1 MPLQSLPVQTAF
13 RSQLLIGL
21 VASTWLY
28 LFLVLVGPY
37 DTASL
42 SVAWRAGAMLG
53 YGFLFWVVYLLVIP
67 VQHAY
72 YRYFGRWTIVQEGG
86 LMVLFFALCLPP
98 TRLYYL
104 GEIINGDY
112 PFGKFFG
119 EIYAPTF
126 IVLLPVLLLSRYLL
140 AKKNAPPAPVAA
152 AEQVVLTGDNKLDV
166 LQLPLADLIAATAA
180 NNYVT
185 VYYQLQ
191 GVVKK
196 KLLRTTLKD
205 VSRACPTLVQ
215 IHRSHLLNPAHFVAW
230 KDPNTLVATGLELPV
245 SKTFKPMVTLGV
257 SPRLH
262 RF

>member
-21 VASTWLY
+21 VASAWLY

-37 DTASL
+37 DTAQL

-53 YGFLFWVVYLLVIP
+53 YGLLFLVVYLLVIP
-67 VQHAY
+67 VQNAY
-72 YRYFGRWTIVQEGG
+72 YRHFRRWTILQEGA

-98 TRLYYL
+98 TRGYYL

-119 EIYAPTF
+119 EIYVPTF

-140 AKKNAPPAPVAA
+140 AKKNAPPGTATA

-166 LQLPLADLIAATAA
+166 LQLPLADLIAVTAA

-205 VSRACPTLVQ
+205 ISLACPALIQ
-215 IHRSHLLNPAHFVAW
+215 IHRSHLLNPAHFIAW
-230 KDPNTLVATGLELPV
+230 KDTYTLLVTGLELPV
-245 SKTFKPMVTLGV
+245 SRTFKPAVALGV
-257 SPRLH
+257 SQRLH
-262 RF
+262 RL